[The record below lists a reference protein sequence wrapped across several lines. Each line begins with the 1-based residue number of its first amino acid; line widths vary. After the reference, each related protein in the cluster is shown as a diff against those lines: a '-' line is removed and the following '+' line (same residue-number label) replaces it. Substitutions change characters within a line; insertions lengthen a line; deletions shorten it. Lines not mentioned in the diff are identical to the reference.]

1 MKTRSKEMKN
11 AILFIIS
18 LLMTSLVIA
27 QTKKAEEIIEEITD
41 KTQSYNSVEF
51 EFTFTYEDPSSGDDA
66 SEKGVLLISGEKYI
80 LDIEGQKVICDGKT
94 LWTYIED
101 AWEVQINTIEEDDES
116 ITPSKLLTTY
126 NENYKARI
134 DKEFKNEGVN
144 YKRIE
149 LKPEEGKKWVKLDV
163 IVNCDKMEIDRIT
176 IHDKNGGQISY
187 SIDKITPNID
197 VKDSDFVFNPE
208 DYPDVEVVDMR

>member
-1 MKTRSKEMKN
+1 MKQS
-11 AILFIIS
+11 ILFIIS
-18 LLMTSLVIA
+18 LLIA
-27 QTKKAEEIIEEITD
+27 STILAQAKKAEEIIEEITN
-41 KTQSYNSVEF
+41 KTQAYASIEF
-51 EFTFTYEDPSSGDDA
+51 EFTFTYEDPTSGDDT

-134 DKEFKNEGVN
+134 DKEFKKEGVN

-163 IVNCDKMEIDRIT
+163 IVDCDKMEIEKIT

-187 SIDKITPNID
+187 SIDKITPDIE

-208 DYPDVEVVDMR
+208 DYPDVEIVDMR

>member
-1 MKTRSKEMKN
+1 MKKS
-11 AILFIIS
+11 ILFIVS
-18 LLMTSLVIA
+18 LLITSLVIA
-27 QTKKAEEIIEEITD
+27 QAKKAEEIIEEITN
-41 KTQSYNSVEF
+41 KTQSYSSVEF
-51 EFTFTYEDPSSGDDA
+51 EFTFIYEDPSSGDDV

-134 DKEFKNEGVN
+134 DKEFEKEGVN

-149 LKPEEGKKWVKLDV
+149 LKPEEGKRWVKLDV
-163 IVNCDKMEIDRIT
+163 TVDCDKMEIFKII

-187 SIDKITPNID
+187 IIDRITPNIE
-197 VKDSDFVFNPE
+197 VKDTDFVFNPE

>member
-1 MKTRSKEMKN
+1 MKN
-11 AILFIIS
+11 TLLFVITILI
-18 LLMTSLVIA
+18 TSLVYSQA
-27 QTKKAEEIIEEITD
+27 KKAEEIIEEITN
-41 KTQSYNSVEF
+41 KTQAYNSVEF
-51 EFTFTYEDPSSGDDA
+51 EFTFTYEDPGSGDDV
-66 SEKGVLLISGEKYI
+66 SEKGVLLISGDKYI

-101 AWEVQINTIEEDDES
+101 AWEVQINSIEEDDES

-134 DKEFKNEGVN
+134 DKEYKEDGVN
-144 YKRIE
+144 YNRIE

-163 IVNCDKMEIDRIT
+163 EVNTDKMEIKMIT
-176 IHDKNGGQISY
+176 IHDKNGGRITY
-187 SIDKITPNID
+187 AIDKTTPN
-197 VKDSDFVFNPE
+197 VEVSDSDFVFKPE

>member
-1 MKTRSKEMKN
+1 MKN